1 MEFSYVNYADKKHQI
16 SQGNLTTAHEK
27 QENPARKSHYEKSAP
42 ARIRKKRQTSFTVN
56 ARKKGRSA
64 LIKNTVA
71 GNEGN
76 LKLHA
81 QPTTLAP
88 SQHTPHQLF
97 YNNHV
102 WDKGQ
107 KGRKSH

>member
-1 MEFSYVNYADKKHQI
+1 MQIKSIKPHKEI
-16 SQGNLTTAHEK
+16 SQQPTKSRKIPLGNLITKKVH
-27 QENPARKSHYEKSAP
+27 R

-64 LIKNTVA
+64 LIKNTLA

-76 LKLHA
+76 LELHA